1 MPESLHPD
9 VRAALQQG
17 IEVARA
23 EMKKRS
29 EAGVDAAKFFGPRTR
44 IGTSYMDRAMGIYM
58 GIFGNVPQVSVYLS
72 MPTDAAGQA
81 LDGSKAVFTLT
92 FAKGQL
98 PPVKYFWLITM
109 HSIPQR
115 LLVENPGKGPGG
127 RPLRFEGPGG
137 RPLRFCI
144 CGMNLT
150 EKIQSIRRDDTANH
164 FSRAPSSLGL

>member
-1 MPESLHPD
+1 
-9 VRAALQQG
+9 
-17 IEVARA
+17 
-23 EMKKRS
+23 
-29 EAGVDAAKFFGPRTR
+29 
-44 IGTSYMDRAMGIYM
+44 MDRAMGVYM
-58 GIFGNVPQVSVYLS
+58 RIFGNVPQVSVYLS

-98 PPVKYFWLITM
+98 PPVKYFWSITM

-115 LLVENPGKGPGG
+115 LLVENPAK
-127 RPLRFEGPGG
+127 GPGG

-164 FSRAPSSLGL
+164 FSRAPISLGL